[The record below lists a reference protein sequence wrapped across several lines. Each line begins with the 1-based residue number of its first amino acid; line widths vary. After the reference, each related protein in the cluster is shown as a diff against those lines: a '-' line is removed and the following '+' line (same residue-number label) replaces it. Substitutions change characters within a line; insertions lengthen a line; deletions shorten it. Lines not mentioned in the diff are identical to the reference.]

1 MQLSIRRFTG
11 SRGERFAVL
20 VDEAGMPLFYP
31 TLFVTAELRGAGL
44 AINTIINS
52 LTAIKALYAWQ
63 AYYCIELESRFE
75 RSELLLTHEIH
86 SLRDFMQIPLVP
98 AQQLATNVR
107 AIKQE
112 VRVVGTDSQYLR
124 LSVVAKYLKF
134 LANRLHPRTKVSS
147 DAIEEMVSLIKEN
160 RPKKDTRSQTDR
172 EDNYLSV
179 EVLEAITETLEP
191 GSENNPVADF
201 SVQVRNALMFIILR
215 ATGMRR
221 GELLNLRIE
230 DFSFSKRTVEVVR
243 RPDSRFDSRKYQ
255 PLAKTLGR
263 KIPLSGDIIDAVE
276 AYIEKHRASVPKAN
290 KHGYLFVTHKSGP
303 FEGQPLS
310 NSGFGKFLS
319 QLASSASEFKGVHAH
334 ALRHH
339 WNYDFSKIMDAK
351 GVPPEKEQQ
360 MRAKLLG
367 WSQTSKMP
375 ALYNRRHIKE
385 QAGIAALAMQEKILG
400 KNKSKRE
407 GDV

>member
-11 SRGERFAVL
+11 GRGERFAVL

-63 AYYCIELESRFE
+63 DYYCIELESRFE

-112 VRVVGTDSQYLR
+112 VRVVGSDSQYLR
-124 LSVVAKYLKF
+124 LSVIAQYLQF
-134 LANRLHPRTKVSS
+134 LANRLHPRTQVSS
-147 DAIEEMVSLIKEN
+147 DAIDEMVRLIKEN
-160 RPKKDTRSQTDR
+160 RPKKDTRSLTDR

-179 EVLEAITETLEP
+179 EVLEAITEALEP
-191 GSENNPVADF
+191 GSEKNPVADF
-201 SVQVRNALMFIILR
+201 AVQVRNALMFVILR

-230 DFSFSKRTVEVVR
+230 DFSFSKRTVKVVR
-243 RPDSRFDSRKYQ
+243 RPDSRFDSRRYQ

-263 KIPLSGDIIDAVE
+263 EIPLSGDIIDAVE
-276 AYIEKHRASVPKAN
+276 AYIEKHRASVPRTN

-339 WNYDFSKIMDAK
+339 WNYDFSKIMDEK

>member
-11 SRGERFAVL
+11 GRGERFAVL

-63 AYYCIELESRFE
+63 DYYCIELESRFE

-112 VRVVGTDSQYLR
+112 VRVVGSDSQYLR
-124 LSVVAKYLKF
+124 LSVIAQYLQF
-134 LANRLHPRTKVSS
+134 LANRLHPRTQVSS
-147 DAIEEMVSLIKEN
+147 DAIDEMVRLIKEN
-160 RPKKDTRSQTDR
+160 RPKKDTRSLTDR

-179 EVLEAITETLEP
+179 EVLEAITEALEP
-191 GSENNPVADF
+191 GSEKNPVADF
-201 SVQVRNALMFIILR
+201 AVQVRNALMFVILR

-230 DFSFSKRTVEVVR
+230 DFSFSKRTIKVVR

-263 KIPLSGDIIDAVE
+263 EIPLSGDIIDAVE
-276 AYIEKHRASVPKAN
+276 AYIEKHRARVSRAN

-339 WNYDFSKIMDAK
+339 WNYDFSKIMDEK

>member
-11 SRGERFAVL
+11 NTGERFAVL
-20 VDEAGMPLFYP
+20 VDDSGMPLFFP

-63 AYYCIELESRFE
+63 AYHCIELESRFE

-112 VRVVGTDSQYLR
+112 VRVVGSDSQYLR
-124 LSVVAKYLKF
+124 LSVIAQYLKF
-134 LANRLHPRTKVSS
+134 LANRLHPRTQVSS
-147 DAIEEMVSLIKEN
+147 DAIKEMISLIKEN
-160 RPKKDTRSQTDR
+160 RPKKDNRSLIDR

-179 EVLEAITETLEP
+179 EVLEAITEALEP
-191 GSENNPVADF
+191 GSEKNPVADF
-201 SVQVRNALMFIILR
+201 AVQVRNALMFIILQ

-230 DFSFSKRTVEVVR
+230 DFSFSKRTVKVVR

-263 KIPLSGDIIDAVE
+263 TIPLSSDIIDAVE
-276 AYIEKHRASVPKAN
+276 VYIEKHRAYVSRAN

-319 QLASSASEFKGVHAH
+319 QLASSASEFKGIHAH

-339 WNYDFSKIMDAK
+339 WNYDFSKIMDEK

-367 WSQTSKMP
+367 WSQTSQMP
-375 ALYNRRHIKE
+375 GLYNRRHIKE
-385 QAGIAALAMQEKILG
+385 QAGIAVVEMQEKFLG